1 MENLLDLDPTVIEEC
16 RRMAAEIAREVT
28 GFAEARTTTSI
39 ERATLRW
46 MGVEGADPEGV
57 PLVNRIVEGAR
68 QAGALA
74 RGVAIPFAGALLR
87 SGASPKETA
96 SRVADGTLP
105 LEDPPDSLLPRCRDL
120 ARDLADQGARRVQET
135 VRQREEMIRE
145 LGEGPHP
152 LLYVIVASGNI
163 YEDTLQAKV
172 CVKAGAQVIAVIRST
187 AQSLLDF
194 IPEGATTEGYGGT
207 YATQMNF
214 RIMRQA
220 LDEASRTHGRY
231 VRLCNYAS
239 GLCMPEMSALGALER
254 LDVMLNDAL
263 YGILFRDINMQ
274 RTLTDQAFSRR
285 ISAAAGILINT
296 GEDNYLTTADAYHA
310 GHTVLASEFINEQ
323 IGLRCGLRPELL
335 GLGHAM
341 QMNPWQEDML
351 LWEIAQAR
359 LVREV
364 FHQSP
369 IKYMPPTR
377 HMTGDIFRGHVQDA
391 LFNLASVWTGQ
402 GIHLLGMMTEAMH
415 TPHVHDRV
423 LALDS
428 ARMIQQAARHLEEE
442 VLFRPGGRIQR
453 RAREV
458 LDRARDLLRQVR
470 DRGLFQALAEGVFA
484 DIPRSPDGGRG
495 LDGVALRG
503 PDYEN
508 PVEEILR
515 RMTEGEDER

>member
-1 MENLLDLDPTVIEEC
+1 MRNLLDLDPTVIEEC
-16 RRMAAEIAREVT
+16 RRLAAEIAREVT
-28 GFAEARTTTSI
+28 GFARARTTTSI

-57 PLVNRIVEGAR
+57 PLVNRVVEEAR
-68 QAGALA
+68 QAGAL
-74 RGVAIPFAGALLR
+74 GLGIAIPFAGAMVR
-87 SGASPKETA
+87 SGLSPQEA
-96 SRVADGTLP
+96 AQAIADGRLS
-105 LEDPPDSLLPRCRDL
+105 LDRPPESLVPKCRSL
-120 ARDLADQGARRVQET
+120 ARDLAEAGARRVQET
-135 VRQREEMIRE
+135 VRQREQLIRD

-172 CVKAGAQVIAVIRST
+172 CVQAGAQVIAVIRST
-187 AQSLLDF
+187 AQSLLDY

-285 ISAAAGILINT
+285 ISAAAGIIINT
-296 GEDNYLTTADAYHA
+296 GEDNYLTTADAFEA

-323 IGLRCGLRPELL
+323 IGLRCGLRPEQL

-351 LWEIAQAR
+351 LWEIAQAQ

-364 FHQSP
+364 FPRSP

-377 HMTGDIFRGHVQDA
+377 YMTGDIFRGHVQDA
-391 LFNLASVWTGQ
+391 LFNLVSVWTGQ

-423 LALDS
+423 LALES

-442 VLFRPGGRIQR
+442 VRFQPDGRIQR

-458 LDRARDLLRQVR
+458 LDRAEALLRQVR

-484 DIPRSPDGGRG
+484 DIPRSPEGGRG
-495 LDGVALRG
+495 LDGVALRE

-508 PVEEILR
+508 PVEEVLD
-515 RMTEGEDER
+515 RMTDQEGDR

>member
-1 MENLLDLDPTVIEEC
+1 MENLLDLDPGLVEEC
-16 RRMAAEIAREVT
+16 RRAAAEVSGEVMR
-28 GFAEARTTTSI
+28 FAEARTTTSI

-46 MGVEGADPEGV
+46 MGVEGTDPEGV
-57 PLVNRIVEGAR
+57 PLVNRLVERA
-68 QAGALA
+68 QEAGALS
-74 RGVAIPFAGALLR
+74 RGVALPFTGALLR
-87 SGASPKETA
+87 SGLPLREAAEGI
-96 SRVADGTLP
+96 ADGSLR
-105 LEDPPDSLLPRCRDL
+105 LEDPPASLLPRCRTL
-120 ARDLADQGARRVQET
+120 ARELAENGRRRVEET
-135 VRQREEMIRE
+135 VRTRDEMLRA

-194 IPEGATTEGYGGT
+194 IPEGATSEGYGGT

-220 LDEASRTHGRY
+220 LDEASRDHGRY

-285 ISAAAGILINT
+285 ISAAAGIVINT

-310 GHTVLASEFINEQ
+310 GHTVLASELINEQ
-323 IGLRCGLRPELL
+323 IGLRCGLRPEQL

-341 QMNPWQEDML
+341 QMDPWLDDML
-351 LWEIAQAR
+351 LWEVAQAR

-364 FHQSP
+364 FPRSP

-458 LDRARDLLRQVR
+458 LERARDLLYRVR
-470 DRGLFQALAEGVFA
+470 DRGLFQALAEGIFA
-484 DIPRSPDGGRG
+484 DIPRAPDGGRG

-508 PVEEILR
+508 PVEQALR
-515 RMTEGEDER
+515 EMTNQEDDP